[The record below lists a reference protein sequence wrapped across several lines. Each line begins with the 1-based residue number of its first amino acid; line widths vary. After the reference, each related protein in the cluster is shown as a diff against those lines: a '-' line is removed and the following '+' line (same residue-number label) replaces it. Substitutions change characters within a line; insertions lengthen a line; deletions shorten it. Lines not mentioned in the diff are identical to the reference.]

1 MLVMFVVFQ
10 ADANP
15 VQVLCTPSRRG
26 QQCLTNNVVHIRGMQ
41 RYTEWRDD
49 W

>member
-1 MLVMFVVFQ
+1 MMLMFVVFQ

-15 VQVLCTPSRRG
+15 VQILYTPSRRG
-26 QQCLTNNVVHIRGMQ
+26 QQCLTNNVVHIRQ
-41 RYTEWRDD
+41 EYRYTKQRDD